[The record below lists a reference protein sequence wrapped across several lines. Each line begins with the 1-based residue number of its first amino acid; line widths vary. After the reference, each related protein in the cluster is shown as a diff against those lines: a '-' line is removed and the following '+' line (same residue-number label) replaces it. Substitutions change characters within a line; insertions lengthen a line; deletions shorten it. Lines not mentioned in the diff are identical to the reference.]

1 MKDHSIQL
9 LLLTGREESNLL
21 ASSLADSD
29 AIESIHVVS
38 ERSNWLE
45 AMQNNRWDLIL
56 SDLHLSD
63 FNCLDLRD
71 YLVEHK
77 LDIPVLLMAEMGSED
92 ELLDCIEHGFE
103 YCVLKRAQQFE
114 KLPRLLDAMIVRLQK
129 FRQQRTLRD
138 NLLEVRERYQDIFDN
153 TSDLIQCLASDGS
166 FLYTNKTWREAMDYT
181 EQEVASLSLL
191 DVLHPD
197 SRPCCQDRFER
208 LKQGE
213 CLTAIDFKFIS
224 KSGET
229 VYLQGDC
236 GSIIR
241 DGEAISTR
249 GIFRN
254 ITDKV
259 KTEEA
264 LQASEM
270 RYQIL
275 YENAPDIYTTI
286 SPAGTVLS
294 INHTGAHLLG
304 YEIEELIGQP
314 VLNIVHSD
322 DREKV
327 QDYIQKQFDTFSPD
341 NGLEYRKVRKDGSVF
356 WVHQCINQE
365 PQACEPRLLVV
376 CRDITDRRDLEEQLV
391 YQAAHDSLT
400 NLINRR
406 EFEKRLHHV
415 LSSPEKGQ
423 HVLCYLDL
431 DQFKVINDTSGH
443 IAGDELLRQVA
454 GLLIQQ
460 TRSRDTL
467 ARLGGDEFAVLMEDC
482 PLEQAEHFA
491 NRIRESIASF
501 RFQWGSR
508 RFNIGVSI
516 GVVPILEGDINLNDI
531 LSYAD
536 SACYTAKQRGRN
548 QVHVRRKGDLTAA
561 GRIGEICWAS
571 SITEAL
577 ETDRFHLYA
586 QPIHSCSK
594 KTAGERFEILLRLK
608 DGDKI
613 VRPGAF
619 MPAAERY
626 NLSTQIDRWVLEN
639 LVTWFEQH
647 PDFLPRLDI
656 CSINLSA
663 LSLCDKKFGQFAF
676 DLLQA
681 SPLPQHKI
689 CFEITETA
697 AISNLSRAVE
707 FIEKLKQVG
716 CHFALDD
723 FGSGLSSFAYLKNL
737 PVDMIK
743 IDGTFVRNIS
753 KNNIE
758 RAMVKSICDI
768 VSLMGKQT
776 TAEYV
781 EDEASL
787 KVLRTLGV
795 DFVQGYYLGQPKPL
809 DYFAQAQ
816 VIPFSEAK
824 INEVKN

>member
-1 MKDHSIQL
+1 MKDRSIHL
-9 LLLTGREESNLL
+9 LLLTSPAKIRIVRSFL
-21 ASSLADSD
+21 AECD
-29 AIESIHVVS
+29 AIESIHAVS
-38 ERSNWLE
+38 EKSGWLK
-45 AMQNNRWDLIL
+45 AMQNNHWDLIL
-56 SDLHLSD
+56 SDLHISD
-63 FNCLDLRD
+63 FDCLDLRD
-71 YLVEHK
+71 YLRDHE
-77 LDIPVLLMAEMGSED
+77 LDIPVLLMAETGLED
-92 ELLDCIEHGFE
+92 ELLACLENGFE
-103 YCVLKRAQQFE
+103 YCLLEHTQQFE
-114 KLPRLLDAMIVRLQK
+114 KLPSLLDAMIVRLKK
-129 FRQQRTLRD
+129 FRQQQAIGD

-153 TSDLIQCLASDGS
+153 TSDLIQCLAADGA
-166 FLYTNKTWREAMDYT
+166 FLYTNKTWREAMGYT
-181 EQEVASLSLL
+181 EREVTSLNLL

-197 SRPCCQDRFER
+197 SRTCCHDRFER

-213 CLTAIDFKFIS
+213 CLSAIDFKFVS

-229 VYLQGDC
+229 VYLRGDC

-249 GIFRN
+249 GIFKN

-264 LQASEM
+264 LEASEA

-286 SPAGTVLS
+286 SPKGTVLS
-294 INHTGAHLLG
+294 INHTGARLLG
-304 YEIEELIGQP
+304 YEVDELVGQP
-314 VLNIVHSD
+314 ALNIVYPD
-322 DREKV
+322 DHKKV
-327 QDYIQKQFDTFSPD
+327 RRYIQKQFDKFSPD
-341 NGLEYRKVRKDGSVF
+341 NGIEYRKICKDGSVF
-356 WVHQCINQE
+356 WVHQRVNQE
-365 PQACEPRLLVV
+365 PQTCEPRLLVV
-376 CRDITDRRDLEEQLV
+376 CRDITDRRDLEEQLI

-406 EFEKRLHHV
+406 EFEKRLHEV
-415 LSSPEKGQ
+415 LSSPEKCK

-431 DQFKVINDTSGH
+431 DQFKVVNDTSGH

-454 GLLIQQ
+454 GLLIQR

-467 ARLGGDEFAVLMEDC
+467 ARIGGDEFAVLMEDC

-491 NRIRESIASF
+491 NRIRESIEGF
-501 RFQWGSR
+501 RFQWGDR

-516 GVVPILEGDINLNDI
+516 GIVPILENDINLNDI

-536 SACYTAKQRGRN
+536 SACYTAKKQGRN
-548 QVHVRRKGDLTAA
+548 QVYVRRKSDLTVSE
-561 GRIGEICWAS
+561 RVGEMCWVS
-571 SITEAL
+571 SINEAL
-577 ETDRFHLYA
+577 EGDHFRLYA

-594 KTAGERFEILLRLK
+594 KTAGERFEVLLRMK

-613 VRPGAF
+613 IRPGAF

-626 NLSTQIDRWVLEN
+626 NLSTRIDRWVLKN
-639 LVTWFEQH
+639 LMKWFEQH
-647 PDFLPRLDI
+647 PDFLRRLDV

-663 LSLCDKKFGQFAF
+663 LSLCDKNFSQFVF
-676 DLLQA
+676 DLLQT

-707 FIEKLKQVG
+707 FIDVLKQAG

-743 IDGTFVRNIS
+743 IDGTFIRNIS
-753 KNNIE
+753 NNNIE

-781 EDEASL
+781 EDRASL
-787 KVLRTLGV
+787 KVLYALGV
-795 DFVQGYYLGQPKPL
+795 DFVQGNHLGQPKPL
-809 DYFAQAQ
+809 DYFAHGQ
-816 VIPFSEAK
+816 VIPFA
-824 INEVKN
+824 EVKN

>member
-9 LLLTGREESNLL
+9 LLLARRERISLIS
-21 ASSLADSD
+21 SSLAASD
-29 AIESIHVVS
+29 TIGSIYVVS
-38 ERSNWLE
+38 EKSDWLE
-45 AMQNNRWDLIL
+45 AMQHNCWDLIL
-56 SDLHLSD
+56 SDLHMSD
-63 FNCLDLRD
+63 FDCLDLRD
-71 YLVEHK
+71 YLVQHK
-77 LDIPVLLMAEMGSED
+77 LEIPVLLMAEIGVED
-92 ELLDCIEHGFE
+92 ELLACLEHGFE
-103 YCVLKRAQQFE
+103 YCVLEQAQQFE
-114 KLPRLLDAMIVRLQK
+114 KLPTLLDAMIVRQQK
-129 FRQQRTLRD
+129 FRQQCVIRD

-153 TSDLIQCLASDGS
+153 TNDLIQCLASDGS
-166 FLYTNKTWREAMDYT
+166 FLYTNKTWREAMGYT
-181 EQEVASLSLL
+181 DQELTSLNLL

-197 SRPCCQDRFER
+197 SRPCCKERFER

-213 CLTAIDFKFIS
+213 CLSAIDFKFVS

-236 GSIIR
+236 GSIIH
-241 DGEAISTR
+241 DGEAVSTR

-264 LQASEM
+264 LHASEM

-286 SPAGTVLS
+286 SPEGTVLS
-294 INHTGAHLLG
+294 INNTGAHLLG
-304 YEIEELIGQP
+304 YEADELIGQP
-314 VLNIVHSD
+314 TLNIIYPD
-322 DREKV
+322 DRKKV
-327 QDYIQKQFDTFSPD
+327 QSYIQQQFETFSPD
-341 NGLEYRKVRKDGSVF
+341 NSLEYRKMRKDGSVF
-356 WVHQCINQE
+356 WVHQCVNQE

-406 EFEKRLHHV
+406 EFEKRLHQV
-415 LSSPEKGQ
+415 LSSPEKGD

-491 NRIRESIASF
+491 NRIRESIESF
-501 RFQWGSR
+501 RFQWEDR

-516 GVVPILEGDINLNDI
+516 GVVPIMENDINLNDI

-536 SACYTAKQRGRN
+536 SACYTAKEQGRN
-548 QVHVRRKGDLTAA
+548 QVHVRRNGDLTTS
-561 GRIGEICWAS
+561 GRVGEMCWAS

-577 ETDRFHLYA
+577 EADHFHLYA

-608 DGDKI
+608 EGDKI

-626 NLSTQIDRWVLEN
+626 NLSTQIDRWVLKN
-639 LVTWFEQH
+639 LVKWFEQH
-647 PDFLPRLDI
+647 PDFLPRLDV

-707 FIEKLKQVG
+707 FIEILKQVG

-743 IDGTFVRNIS
+743 IDGTFIRNIS
-753 KNNIE
+753 NNNIE

-787 KVLRTLGV
+787 KVLHTLGV
-795 DFVQGYYLGQPKPL
+795 DFVQGYYLGKPKPL

-824 INEVKN
+824 INEAKH